1 MWKPEETMSFPK
13 IALVTGAS
21 SGFGQLTA
29 SSLAD
34 RGYRV
39 FGTSRMA
46 HSTPS
51 NEIGM
56 LRLDVRSDDSV
67 RSCVE
72 QLMGHVDRIDVLVN
86 NAGQIHASVVEET
99 SLEQAKDILETNF
112 WGAVRVTNAVLPIM
126 RRQRHGHIIN
136 VSSLAGLIGIPG
148 QAFYS
153 ASKFALE
160 GYSEALSMEVEPFD
174 ILVSLIEPGFFKT
187 HLHREMQRGALRS
200 DDYATVREAL
210 ETTLAVAIEQGD
222 DPHKVAEIIVR
233 VAGTKSPRLRYRVG
247 NDSVWIPRLRALL
260 SHNLF
265 RRGMRRRFNIDK
277 PASTLSN
284 RKDR

>member
-1 MWKPEETMSFPK
+1 MSSPK

-39 FGTSRMA
+39 FGTSRKE

-51 NEIGM
+51 NEIG
-56 LRLDVRSDDSV
+56 LLLLDVRSDDSV

-72 QLMGHVDRIDVLVN
+72 QVMAQVDRIDVLVN

-112 WGAVRVTNAVLPIM
+112 WGAVRVTDAVLPVM
-126 RRQRHGHIIN
+126 RRQRNGHIIN
-136 VSSLAGLIGIPG
+136 VSSLAGLVGIPG

-160 GYSEALSMEVEPFD
+160 GYTEALSMEVEQFN
-174 ILVSLIEPGFFKT
+174 IFVSLIEPGFFKT
-187 HLHREMQRGALRS
+187 HLHREMQRGAMRS
-200 DDYATVREAL
+200 DDYAILREAL
-210 ETTLAVAIEQGD
+210 ETTLAVAIEQGG
-222 DPHKVAEIIVR
+222 DPHKVAEMIGRI
-233 VAGTKSPRLRYRVG
+233 AGSKSSRLRYRAG
-247 NDSVWIPRLRALL
+247 NDAIWVPRLKALL
-260 SHNLF
+260 PYKLF
-265 RRGMRRRFNIDK
+265 RRGIRRRFNVDK
-277 PASTLSN
+277 PAPSSAA
-284 RKDR
+284 

>member
-1 MWKPEETMSFPK
+1 MSSPK

-39 FGTSRMA
+39 FGTSRRA

-51 NEIGM
+51 NGIGM
-56 LRLDVRSDDSV
+56 LVLDVRSDDSV

-72 QLMGHVDRIDVLVN
+72 QLMGQVDRIDVLVN

-99 SLEQAKDILETNF
+99 SLEQAQDILDTNF

-160 GYSEALSMEVEPFD
+160 GYTEALSMEVEPFD
-174 ILVSLIEPGFFKT
+174 IFVSLIEPGFFKT

-277 PASTLSN
+277 PAPT
-284 RKDR
+284 RAA

>member
-1 MWKPEETMSFPK
+1 MSSPK

-39 FGTSRMA
+39 FGTSRRA
-46 HSTPS
+46 HPTPS
-51 NEIGM
+51 NAIGM
-56 LRLDVRSDDSV
+56 LLLDVRSDDSV

-72 QLMGHVDRIDVLVN
+72 QLMAQVDRIDVLVN
-86 NAGQIHASVVEET
+86 NAGQIHVSVVEET

-136 VSSLAGLIGIPG
+136 MSSLAGLIGIPG

-160 GYSEALSMEVEPFD
+160 GYTEALSMEVEPFD

-200 DDYATVREAL
+200 DDYATVRETL
-210 ETTLAVAIEQGD
+210 ETTLAAAIEQGD

-233 VAGTKSPRLRYRVG
+233 IAGTKSSRLRYRVG

-277 PASTLSN
+277 TAST
-284 RKDR
+284 RAA

>member
-1 MWKPEETMSFPK
+1 MSSPK

-29 SSLAD
+29 SSLAGK
-34 RGYRV
+34 GYRV
-39 FGTSRMA
+39 FGTSRREQ
-46 HSTPS
+46 STPS
-51 NEIGM
+51 SGIGM
-56 LRLDVRSDDSV
+56 LLLDVRSDDSV
-67 RSCVE
+67 RSCIE
-72 QLMGHVDRIDVLVN
+72 QLMAQVDRIDVLVN
-86 NAGQIHASVVEET
+86 NAGQIHASVVEDT
-99 SLEQAKDILETNF
+99 SLEQARDVLETNF
-112 WGAVRVTNAVLPIM
+112 WGAVRVTDAVLPIM

-160 GYSEALSMEVEPFD
+160 GYTEALSMEVEPFN
-174 ILVSLIEPGFFKT
+174 IFVSLIEPGFFKT

-200 DDYATVREAL
+200 EDYATVREAL

-222 DPHKVAEIIVR
+222 DPRKVAEMIVR
-233 VAGTKSPRLRYRVG
+233 IAGTKSPRLRYRVG
-247 NDSVWIPRLRALL
+247 NDSVWVPRLKALL
-260 SHNLF
+260 SDKLF

-277 PASTLSN
+277 PAST
-284 RKDR
+284 RAA

>member
-1 MWKPEETMSFPK
+1 MSSQK

-34 RGYRV
+34 SGYRV
-39 FGTSRMA
+39 FGTSRRE

-51 NEIGM
+51 NKIGM

-72 QLMGHVDRIDVLVN
+72 QVMAQVDRIDVLVN
-86 NAGQIHASVVEET
+86 NAGQIHASVVEDT

-112 WGAVRVTNAVLPIM
+112 WGTVRVSNAVLPIM
-126 RRQRHGHIIN
+126 RRQRNGHIIN

-160 GYSEALSMEVEPFD
+160 GYTEALSMEVEQFN
-174 ILVSLIEPGFFKT
+174 IVVSLIEPGFFKT
-187 HLHREMQRGALRS
+187 HLHREMQRGAIRS
-200 DDYATVREAL
+200 GDYATLREAL

-222 DPHKVAEIIVR
+222 DPHKVAEMIVR
-233 VAGTKSPRLRYRVG
+233 VSGTQSPRLRYRVG
-247 NDSVWIPRLRALL
+247 NDSVWVPRLKAVL
-260 SHNLF
+260 SHKLF

-277 PASTLSN
+277 RASRMSAT
-284 RKDR
+284 

>member
-1 MWKPEETMSFPK
+1 MSSPK

-39 FGTSRMA
+39 FGTSRRA
-46 HSTPS
+46 HSTPT

-56 LRLDVRSDDSV
+56 LQLDVRSDDSV

-72 QLMGHVDRIDVLVN
+72 QLMGQVDRIDVLVN

-112 WGAVRVTNAVLPIM
+112 WGTVRVTNAVLPIM
-126 RRQRHGHIIN
+126 RRQRRGHIIN

-160 GYSEALSMEVEPFD
+160 GYTEALSMEVEPFD

-187 HLHREMQRGALRS
+187 QLHREMQRGALRS

-210 ETTLAVAIEQGD
+210 ESSLTVAIEQGD
-222 DPHKVAEIIVR
+222 DPHKVAEIIAR

-260 SHNLF
+260 SHNMF
-265 RRGMRRRFNIDK
+265 RRGIRRRFNIDK
-277 PASTLSN
+277 PAST
-284 RKDR
+284 RAA

>member
-1 MWKPEETMSFPK
+1 MSSPK
-13 IALVTGAS
+13 IVLVTGAS

-34 RGYRV
+34 KGYRV
-39 FGTSRMA
+39 FGTSRREQ
-46 HSTPS
+46 STPS
-51 NEIGM
+51 NEFGM
-56 LRLDVRSDDSV
+56 LLLDVRSDDSV
-67 RSCVE
+67 RSCIE
-72 QLMGHVDRIDVLVN
+72 QLKAQVDRIDVLVN
-86 NAGQIHASVVEET
+86 NAGQIHASVVEDT
-99 SLEQAKDILETNF
+99 SLEQARDILETNF
-112 WGAVRVTNAVLPIM
+112 WGAVRVTDAVLPIM

-160 GYSEALSMEVEPFD
+160 GYTEALSMEVKPFN
-174 ILVSLIEPGFFKT
+174 IFVSLIEPGFFKT

-200 DDYATVREAL
+200 EDYATVREAL

-222 DPHKVAEIIVR
+222 DPRKVAEMIVR
-233 VAGTKSPRLRYRVG
+233 IAGTKSPRLRYRVG

-260 SHNLF
+260 SDNLF
-265 RRGMRRRFNIDK
+265 RRGMRRRFNMDK
-277 PASTLSN
+277 PAPT
-284 RKDR
+284 RAA

>member
-1 MWKPEETMSFPK
+1 MSSPK

-39 FGTSRMA
+39 FGTSRRE

-51 NEIGM
+51 NGIAM

-72 QLMGHVDRIDVLVN
+72 QVMAQVDRIDVLVN

-112 WGAVRVTNAVLPIM
+112 WGAVRVTDAVLPIM

-136 VSSLAGLIGIPG
+136 MSSLAGLVGIPG

-160 GYSEALSMEVEPFD
+160 GYTEALSMEIEQFD
-174 ILVSLIEPGFFKT
+174 IVVSLIEPGFFKT
-187 HLHREMQRGALRS
+187 HLHREMQRGAIRS
-200 DDYATVREAL
+200 DDYATLREAL
-210 ETTLAVAIEQGD
+210 ETTLTVAIEQGD
-222 DPHKVAEIIVR
+222 DPHKVAEMIVR
-233 VAGTKSPRLRYRVG
+233 IAGTKSPRLRHRVG
-247 NDSVWIPRLRALL
+247 NDSIWVPRLRAFLP
-260 SHNLF
+260 HKLF
-265 RRGMRRRFNIDK
+265 RRGMRRRFNIDN
-277 PASTLSN
+277 PVSRGAA
-284 RKDR
+284 

>member
-1 MWKPEETMSFPK
+1 MPSQK

-39 FGTSRMA
+39 FGTSRRE
-46 HSTPS
+46 HSTPFNGVS
-51 NEIGM
+51 M
-56 LRLDVRSDDSV
+56 LRLDVRSDSSV

-72 QLMGHVDRIDVLVN
+72 QVMAHVDRIDLLVN

-112 WGAVRVTNAVLPIM
+112 WGAVRVTAAVLPTM

-136 VSSLAGLIGIPG
+136 VSSLAGLVGIPG

-160 GYSEALSMEVEPFD
+160 GYTEALSMEVEQFN
-174 ILVSLIEPGFFKT
+174 IAVSLIEPGFFKT
-187 HLHREMQRGALRS
+187 HLDREMQHGAVRS
-200 DDYATVREAL
+200 DDYATLRETL
-210 ETTLAVAIEQGD
+210 ETTLGAAIEQGD
-222 DPHKVAEIIVR
+222 DPHKVAEMIVR
-233 VAGTKSPRLRYRVG
+233 IAEATSPRLRHRVG
-247 NDSVWIPRLRALL
+247 NDSLWVPRLKALL
-260 SHNLF
+260 PHKLF
-265 RRGMRRRFNIDK
+265 RRGMRRRFNI
-277 PASTLSN
+277 
-284 RKDR
+284 

>member
-1 MWKPEETMSFPK
+1 MSSPK
-13 IALVTGAS
+13 VVLVTGAS

-29 SSLAD
+29 SALAD
-34 RGYRV
+34 KGYRV
-39 FGTSRMA
+39 FGTSRRE

-51 NEIGM
+51 NEICM
-56 LRLDVRSDDSV
+56 LLLDVRSDDSV
-67 RSCVE
+67 RSCIE
-72 QLMGHVDRIDVLVN
+72 QLMAQVDRIDVLVN

-99 SLEQAKDILETNF
+99 SLEQARDILETNF
-112 WGAVRVTNAVLPIM
+112 WGAVRVTDAVLPIM

-160 GYSEALSMEVEPFD
+160 GYTEALRMEVEPFN
-174 ILVSLIEPGFFKT
+174 IFVSLIEPGFFKT
-187 HLHREMQRGALRS
+187 QLHREMQRGALRN

-222 DPHKVAEIIVR
+222 DPSKVAEMIVR
-233 VAGTKSPRLRYRVG
+233 IAGTRSPRLRYRVG

-260 SHNLF
+260 SDNLF

-277 PASTLSN
+277 AAST
-284 RKDR
+284 RAA

>member
-1 MWKPEETMSFPK
+1 MSSPK
-13 IALVTGAS
+13 IVLVTGAS

-34 RGYRV
+34 KGYRV
-39 FGTSRMA
+39 FGTSRREQ
-46 HSTPS
+46 STPS
-51 NEIGM
+51 NEFGM
-56 LRLDVRSDDSV
+56 LLLDVRSDDSV
-67 RSCVE
+67 RSCIE
-72 QLMGHVDRIDVLVN
+72 QLMAQVDRIDVLVN
-86 NAGQIHASVVEET
+86 NAGQIHASVVEDT
-99 SLEQAKDILETNF
+99 SLEQARDILETNF
-112 WGAVRVTNAVLPIM
+112 WGAVRVTDAVLPIM

-160 GYSEALSMEVEPFD
+160 GYTEALSMEVKPFN
-174 ILVSLIEPGFFKT
+174 IFVSLIEPGFFKT

-200 DDYATVREAL
+200 EDYATVREAL

-222 DPHKVAEIIVR
+222 DPRKVAEMIVR
-233 VAGTKSPRLRYRVG
+233 IAGTKSPRLRYRVG

-260 SHNLF
+260 SDNLF
-265 RRGMRRRFNIDK
+265 RRGMRRRFNMDK
-277 PASTLSN
+277 PAPT
-284 RKDR
+284 RAA

>member
-1 MWKPEETMSFPK
+1 MSSPK

-21 SGFGQLTA
+21 SGFGRLTA

-39 FGTSRMA
+39 FGTSRRA
-46 HSTPS
+46 HSAPS
-51 NEIGM
+51 DEIGM

-72 QLMGHVDRIDVLVN
+72 QLMGQVDRIDVLVN

-126 RRQRHGHIIN
+126 RLQRHGHIIN

-160 GYSEALSMEVEPFD
+160 GYTEALSMEVEPFD

-233 VAGTKSPRLRYRVG
+233 VAGMKSPRLRYRVG
-247 NDSVWIPRLRALL
+247 NDSVWIPRLRAFL

-277 PASTLSN
+277 PAS
-284 RKDR
+284 R

>member
-1 MWKPEETMSFPK
+1 MTSPK

-21 SGFGQLTA
+21 SGIGQLTA

-39 FGTSRMA
+39 FGTSRKER
-46 HSTPS
+46 STPA

-56 LRLDVRSDDSV
+56 LRLDVRLDDSV

-72 QLMGHVDRIDVLVN
+72 QVMAQVDRIDVLVN

-112 WGAVRVTNAVLPIM
+112 WGAVRVTDAVLPIM

-136 VSSLAGLIGIPG
+136 VSSLAGLVGIPG

-160 GYSEALSMEVEPFD
+160 GYTEALSMEVEEFN
-174 ILVSLIEPGFFKT
+174 IVVSLIEPGFFKT
-187 HLHREMQRGALRS
+187 ELHREMQRGAMRS
-200 DDYATVREAL
+200 DDYATSREAL
-210 ETTLAVAIEQGD
+210 ETTLAVAIEQGA
-222 DPHKVAEIIVR
+222 DPRKVAEMIVR
-233 VAGTKSPRLRYRVG
+233 IAGTKAPRLRYRVG
-247 NDSVWIPRLRALL
+247 NDSVWVPRLRSLV
-260 SHNLF
+260 SHKLF
-265 RRGMRRRFNIDK
+265 RRVIRRRFNMNK
-277 PASTLSN
+277 PASRSAA
-284 RKDR
+284 

>member
-1 MWKPEETMSFPK
+1 MSSPK

-39 FGTSRMA
+39 FGTSRRA

-51 NEIGM
+51 KGIGM
-56 LRLDVRSDDSV
+56 LVLDVRSNDSV

-72 QLMGHVDRIDVLVN
+72 QLMGQVDRIDVLVN

-99 SLEQAKDILETNF
+99 SLEQAQDILDTNF

-160 GYSEALSMEVEPFD
+160 GYTEALRLEVSPLN
-174 ILVSLIEPGFFKT
+174 IHVSLTEAGFLKTPMMSKRQVSAVQLNEYNPSRQRAFNAIREHEQKAPGPESVSET
-187 HLHREMQRGALRS
+187 ILR
-200 DDYATVREAL
+200 
-210 ETTLAVAIEQGD
+210 
-222 DPHKVAEIIVR
+222 II
-233 VAGTKSPRLRYRVG
+233 GSKKPQLRYVIGRQAKFATSLQRFLPEAAYEWG
-247 NDSVWIPRLRALL
+247 KRTTFRL
-260 SHNLF
+260 
-265 RRGMRRRFNIDK
+265 DK
-277 PASTLSN
+277 
-284 RKDR
+284 

>member
-1 MWKPEETMSFPK
+1 MSSPK

-39 FGTSRMA
+39 FGTSRRA
-46 HSTPS
+46 HSTPT

-56 LRLDVRSDDSV
+56 LQLDVRSDDSV

-72 QLMGHVDRIDVLVN
+72 QLMGQVDRIDVLVN

-112 WGAVRVTNAVLPIM
+112 WGTVRVTNAVLPIM

-160 GYSEALSMEVEPFD
+160 GYTEALSMEVEPFD

-187 HLHREMQRGALRS
+187 QLHREMQRGALRS

-210 ETTLAVAIEQGD
+210 ESSLTVAIEQGD
-222 DPHKVAEIIVR
+222 DPHKVAEIIAR

-260 SHNLF
+260 SHNMF
-265 RRGMRRRFNIDK
+265 RRGIRRRFNIDK
-277 PASTLSN
+277 PAST
-284 RKDR
+284 RAA

>member
-1 MWKPEETMSFPK
+1 VRVSAA
-13 IALVTGAS
+13 IS
-21 SGFGQLTA
+21 

-39 FGTSRMA
+39 FGTSRRE

-72 QLMGHVDRIDVLVN
+72 QVMAQVDRIDVLVN

-99 SLEQAKDILETNF
+99 SLEQAKDILDTNF
-112 WGAVRVTNAVLPIM
+112 WGALRVTDAVLPIM

-136 VSSLAGLIGIPG
+136 MSSLAGLVGMPG
-148 QAFYS
+148 QGFYS

-160 GYSEALSMEVEPFD
+160 GYTEALSMEVEQFN
-174 ILVSLIEPGFFKT
+174 IVVSLIEPGFFKT
-187 HLHREMQRGALRS
+187 HLHREMQRGAMKH
-200 DDYATVREAL
+200 DDYSTVREAL

-222 DPHKVAEIIVR
+222 DPHKVAEMIVR
-233 VAGTKSPRLRYRVG
+233 IAGTKSPRLRYRVG
-247 NDSVWIPRLRALL
+247 HDSVWVPRLRALL
-260 SHNLF
+260 SHKLF
-265 RRGMRRRFNIDK
+265 RRGMRRRFNMDK
-277 PASTLSN
+277 PASRSAA
-284 RKDR
+284 

>member
-1 MWKPEETMSFPK
+1 MLSPK

-34 RGYRV
+34 KGYRV
-39 FGTSRMA
+39 FGTSRRA

-51 NEIGM
+51 NEISM

-72 QLMGHVDRIDVLVN
+72 QVMAQVDRIDVLVN

-99 SLEQAKDILETNF
+99 SLEQAKDVLETNF
-112 WGAVRVTNAVLPIM
+112 WGAVRVTDAVLPIM
-126 RRQRHGHIIN
+126 RRQRQGHIIN
-136 VSSLAGLIGIPG
+136 ISSLAGLVGIPG
-148 QAFYS
+148 QGFYS

-160 GYSEALSMEVEPFD
+160 GYTEALSMEVEHFN
-174 ILVSLIEPGFFKT
+174 IVVSLVEPGFFKT
-187 HLHREMQRGALRS
+187 HLHHEMQRGAMRS
-200 DDYATVREAL
+200 DDYATLREAL

-222 DPHKVAEIIVR
+222 DPQKVAEMIVR
-233 VAGTKSPRLRYRVG
+233 IAETKSPRLRYRVG
-247 NDSVWIPRLRALL
+247 NDSVWVPRLRALV
-260 SHNLF
+260 SHKLF

-277 PASTLSN
+277 PASKSAA
-284 RKDR
+284 

>member
-1 MWKPEETMSFPK
+1 MSPPK

-21 SGFGQLTA
+21 SGFGHLTA
-29 SSLAD
+29 SSLAA

-39 FGTSRMA
+39 FGTSRRE

-56 LRLDVRSDDSV
+56 LLLDVRSDDSV

-72 QLMGHVDRIDVLVN
+72 QVMAQVDRIDVLVN

-112 WGAVRVTNAVLPIM
+112 WGAVRLTNAVLPIM
-126 RRQRHGHIIN
+126 RRHRHGHIIN
-136 VSSLAGLIGIPG
+136 VSSLAGLIGVPG

-160 GYSEALSMEVEPFD
+160 GYTEALGMEVEPFNVF
-174 ILVSLIEPGFFKT
+174 VSLIEPGFFRT

-200 DDYATVREAL
+200 DDYTTVREAL

-222 DPHKVAEIIVR
+222 DPHKVAEMIARI
-233 VAGTKSPRLRYRVG
+233 ADTKSPRLRYRVG
-247 NDSVWIPRLRALL
+247 NDSVWIPRLRAVL

-265 RRGMRRRFNIDK
+265 RRAIRRRFNIDK
-277 PASTLSN
+277 PASAAQRRS
-284 RKDR
+284 

>member
-1 MWKPEETMSFPK
+1 MSSPK
-13 IALVTGAS
+13 IVLVTGAS

-34 RGYRV
+34 KGYRV
-39 FGTSRMA
+39 FGTSRREQ
-46 HSTPS
+46 STPS
-51 NEIGM
+51 NEFGM
-56 LRLDVRSDDSV
+56 LLLDVRSDDSV
-67 RSCVE
+67 GSCIE
-72 QLMGHVDRIDVLVN
+72 QLMAQVDRIDVLVN
-86 NAGQIHASVVEET
+86 NAGQIHASVVEDT
-99 SLEQAKDILETNF
+99 SLEQARDILETNF
-112 WGAVRVTNAVLPIM
+112 WGAVRVTDAVLPIM

-160 GYSEALSMEVEPFD
+160 GYTEALSMEVKPFN
-174 ILVSLIEPGFFKT
+174 IFVSLIEPGFFKT

-200 DDYATVREAL
+200 EDYATVREAL

-222 DPHKVAEIIVR
+222 DPRKVAEMIVR
-233 VAGTKSPRLRYRVG
+233 IAGTKSPRLRYRVG

-260 SHNLF
+260 SDNLF
-265 RRGMRRRFNIDK
+265 RRGMRRRFNMDK
-277 PASTLSN
+277 PAST
-284 RKDR
+284 RAA

>member
-1 MWKPEETMSFPK
+1 MSSPK

-39 FGTSRMA
+39 FGTSRKPNA
-46 HSTPS
+46 TPS
-51 NEIGM
+51 NDIGM
-56 LRLDVRSDDSV
+56 LLLDVRSDDSV
-67 RSCVE
+67 RSCIDQVMS
-72 QLMGHVDRIDVLVN
+72 QVDRIDVLVN

-126 RRQRHGHIIN
+126 RRQRGGHIIN
-136 VSSLAGLIGIPG
+136 VSSLAGLVGIPG

-160 GYSEALSMEVEPFD
+160 GYTEALSIEVEQFN
-174 ILVSLIEPGFFKT
+174 IFVSLIEPGFFKT
-187 HLHREMQRGALRS
+187 RLHHEMQHGAIRS
-200 DDYATVREAL
+200 DDYATLREAL

-222 DPHKVAEIIVR
+222 DPHKVAEMIARI
-233 VAGTKSPRLRYRVG
+233 AGAKSPRLRYRVG
-247 NDSVWIPRLRALL
+247 NDSVWVPRLKALL

-277 PASTLSN
+277 PAPTLSN